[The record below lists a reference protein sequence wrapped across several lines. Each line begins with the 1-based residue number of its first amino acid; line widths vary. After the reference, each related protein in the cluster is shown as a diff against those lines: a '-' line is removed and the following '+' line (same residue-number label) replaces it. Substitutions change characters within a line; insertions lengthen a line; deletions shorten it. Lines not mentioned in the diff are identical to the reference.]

1 MKKKKRKLTPQEEKD
16 VDYFVD
22 RLANILIMQVEQE
35 ALAKKKVPKDGKK
48 WQELTGNDMRGL
60 STVQF
65 SGPVTNNFESG
76 ILIDK

>member
-35 ALAKKKVPKDGKK
+35 ALTKKKAPKVDKK
-48 WQELTGNDMRGL
+48 WQELTGINKRGL

-65 SGPVTNNFESG
+65 SGPVTNKFESG